1 MRALCLVL
9 ILCGA
14 CAKKPPAK
22 APAPPAEPAA
32 APAPEAPGA
41 PDAQPMERKGS
52 RKGDPCEG
60 GEKPH

>member
-14 CAKKPPAK
+14 CVKKTPAK
-22 APAPPAEPAA
+22 APPPPAEPAA
-32 APAPEAPGA
+32 APAPAAEPPGS
-41 PDAQPMERKGS
+41 QPMERKGG
-52 RKGDPCEG
+52 RQGDPCEG